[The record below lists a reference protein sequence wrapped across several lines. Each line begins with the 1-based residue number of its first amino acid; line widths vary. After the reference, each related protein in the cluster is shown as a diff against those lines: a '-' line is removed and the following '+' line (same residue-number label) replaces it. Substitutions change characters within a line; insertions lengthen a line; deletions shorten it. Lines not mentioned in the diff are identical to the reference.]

1 MVDDERGT
9 EEGHRP
15 PPGPDPDEPG
25 RQGDAPSP
33 EKDEP
38 PETSRHPSP
47 GVKHEPEPDAE
58 NIIPAEDEPGT
69 F

>member
-1 MVDDERGT
+1 MVDDKSEP
-9 EEGHRP
+9 EDPH
-15 PPGPDPDEPG
+15 PDAEKPSPRE
-25 RQGDAPSP
+25 APAP

-38 PETSRHPSP
+38 PETRRHPSP

-58 NIIPAEDEPGT
+58 NLIPAEDEPGT